1 MSHLSQAGFTPQ
13 EMIDA
18 NVAVSRG
25 RGQLADRFYDRVM
38 FPIFDEQGHNIA
50 FGGRIMG
57 DGQPKISTPPR
68 RACFIKSETS
78 TALIGPKEFIVAQDT
93 AIVVEGYTIASPAG
107 RRGLKTLSPRWA
119 PPSRSTTSR
128 LTRFAKRI
136 VYMFDGDAAGQKAAR
151 RAIQFIEQDS
161 MDLRCVVLP
170 DGNDPMEFITA
181 HGGEALQTRIDAAE
195 PLMDFVYRSLQESS
209 DITTPGGRA
218 KALED
223 ALTLI
228 YPLRNSYMIDTYFI
242 QIADLL
248 GLDLETVRASSG
260 RVFRDVAKRE
270 DAERRRE
277 QNYERQRAQTERSGS
292 AGGRASGSRD
302 AGRGAWASG
311 ATPPVSAP
319 VEEEPYDYVPLDAYG
334 AAPVEVVDDL
344 PPIDVPDGMG
354 AVPVADGSG
363 APAAAAPMVL
373 TDLERKSLAG
383 SASC

>member
-1 MSHLSQAGFTPQ
+1 M
-13 EMIDA
+13 
-18 NVAVSRG
+18 
-25 RGQLADRFYDRVM
+25 
-38 FPIFDEQGHNIA
+38 
-50 FGGRIMG
+50 
-57 DGQPKISTPPR
+57 
-68 RACFIKSETS
+68 
-78 TALIGPKEFIVAQDT
+78 
-93 AIVVEGYTIASPAG
+93 VEGYTDCIACWEAG
-107 RRGLKTLSPRWA
+107 IKNVVATLGTALTEHHVKT
-119 PPSRSTTSR
+119 

-181 HGGEALQTRIDAAE
+181 HGGQELQARIDAAE

-292 AGGRASGSRD
+292 AGGQGVGFSRCRSRCLGIGRD
-302 AGRGAWASG
+302 AAGVRAGRRR
-311 ATPPVSAP
+311 
-319 VEEEPYDYVPLDAYG
+319 
-334 AAPVEVVDDL
+334 
-344 PPIDVPDGMG
+344 
-354 AVPVADGSG
+354 AVRLRPARCLRRRARGG
-363 APAAAAPMVL
+363 RRRPAADRCA
-373 TDLERKSLAG
+373 
-383 SASC
+383 